1 MRRDILSL
9 RLLRPAALGLALLA
23 AAPAAAGEFDAE
35 LTALAGGKI
44 AAIAAD
50 PAVVAAIKKQNEAH
64 ANYGEA
70 DAVRLD
76 GEWRAQVGAA
86 SHPLIDSVLGAPA
99 SATLTSARD
108 SSDGLFTELFAM
120 DRIGLNVAASGVT
133 SDYWQGDEAKWQKT
147 YAVGAG
153 AVHISDI
160 EFDESTQT
168 YQAQV
173 SVTVVDEGGKP
184 IGAITVGVNVEFL

>member
-1 MRRDILSL
+1 MRRDFKIST
-9 RLLRPAALGLALLA
+9 RIAAAAFGAALLA

-35 LTALAGGKI
+35 LTALAGDRI
-44 AAIAAD
+44 AKIAAD
-50 PAVVAAIKKQNEAH
+50 PALIDAIKAQNERH
-64 ANYGEA
+64 AAFGEA

-86 SHPLIDSVLGAPA
+86 EHPLIDSVVRSPV
-99 SATLTSARD
+99 SARLVQARD
-108 SSDGLFTELFAM
+108 AAEGLFTEIIVM
-120 DRIGLNVAASGVT
+120 DRVGLNVATSDVT
-133 SDYWQGDEAKWQKT
+133 SDYWQGDEAKWQQT

-153 AVHISDI
+153 AMHISEI

-168 YQAQV
+168 YQSQV
-173 SVTVVDEGGKP
+173 SVTVTDSSGAP